1 MPTDLQA
8 FKRFRQRGARRYD
21 SDRRKAGAGLITPHM
36 ALRTINDRFLQERGA
51 WRRNG
56 EWTAKPAAAH
66 CRHWRIRRWY
76 PSAGASSEDL
86 PFHLG
91 AAFVVIL
98 HINPETESQLAT
110 VLALHTAMP
119 VVAVTGSM
127 PLMADRVYVIPP
139 DRQLEISDNEIAAVP
154 FEEPRGHR
162 APIDTFFRSLATQ
175 KGDGFAVI
183 LSGGGSDGAV
193 GIKAVKEAGG

>member
-1 MPTDLQA
+1 
-8 FKRFRQRGARRYD
+8 
-21 SDRRKAGAGLITPHM
+21 
-36 ALRTINDRFLQERGA
+36 
-51 WRRNG
+51 
-56 EWTAKPAAAH
+56 
-66 CRHWRIRRWY
+66 
-76 PSAGASSEDL
+76 L

-139 DRQLEISDNEIAAVP
+139 DRQLEISDNEIAAVS

-193 GIKAVKEAGG
+193 GIKAVKEAGGIILVQDPAEAEFSSMPSAAIATEGVDFVLPIRDVQTSNRTIMLTDGSALMVALPACGMRLKTRRSAACSTVM